1 MCGFLV
7 GDTTQSKKILQIVY
21 IYICIF
27 ICTQINLAKIEHL
40 NLIFI
45 LSIIT
50 AGIAMRKL
58 FSAASIQCVQTLS
71 ALKFHSLPVVEVVPF
86 KTTFA
91 CLRAN
96 SHHANP
102 DEQHRT

>member
-7 GDTTQSKKILQIVY
+7 GDTTQSKKILQIVYY

-86 KTTFA
+86 KITVCMFE
-91 CLRAN
+91 
-96 SHHANP
+96 S
-102 DEQHRT
+102 EQSPCQP

>member
-1 MCGFLV
+1 MYGFLV
-7 GDTTQSKKILQIVY
+7 GDTTQSKKILQIVN

-45 LSIIT
+45 LSIII

-58 FSAASIQCVQTLS
+58 FSAAGIQCVQTLN
-71 ALKFHSLPVVEVVPF
+71 ALKFHSLPGVELVPF
-86 KTTFA
+86 KIIV
-91 CLRAN
+91 CLFE
-96 SHHANP
+96 S
-102 DEQHRT
+102 EQSPCQP